1 MLFTRRG
8 LLRSERC
15 FQFLHLLLLIEQLD
29 CVLLRIYHCGT
40 RGEIK
45 SVGTV
50 RKYRPWALSTLE
62 AKPPLRTRHGL
73 TRKKGVTAFFI
84 ILHLGW
90 FLAELDHRRCWHLL
104 RYWKLMIFLFP
115 KARHLFLISWLLSR
129 ELSLSRV
136 VVTQVSVVDACF
148 PASDEIERRL
158 LRWHVQFLWLRQKYH
173 ARFVFSSECRIRFL
187 VLFVWRHLIHF

>member
-8 LLRSERC
+8 LLRSECR

-29 CVLLRIYHCGT
+29 CVLLRIYHRGT

-50 RKYRPWALSTLE
+50 RKYRPWALTTLE
-62 AKPPLRTRHGL
+62 AEPSLRIRNGL
-73 TRKKGVTAFFI
+73 TREKGVTAFFI
-84 ILHLGW
+84 IQYLGW
-90 FLAELDHRRCWHLL
+90 FLAELMHRRCWHLL
-104 RYWKLMIFLFP
+104 RRWKLIIFLFP
-115 KARHLFLISWLLSR
+115 KARHLFLISWLLSC

-136 VVTQVSVVDACF
+136 VTQVPVVDARF
-148 PASDEIERRL
+148 AASDEIECRL
-158 LRWHVQFLWLRQKYH
+158 LRWHVQFLWLGQENIAH
-173 ARFVFSSECRIRFL
+173 FVFNPNRRIRFL